1 MIPKPSNIDD
11 RTAFRAL
18 ITLTVGSLML
28 VSPAAGQSA
37 GGFCGTEIETV
48 FNALMQLALY
58 GGFAMAVLTYVGTS
72 AMMGMPGVSQSQ
84 EQNLKEVQSSAI
96 RNGIK
101 IFAVPIVI
109 VALDSITGGALP
121 LVSNC
126 MNLTPFI

>member
-28 VSPAAGQSA
+28 VSPAAAQNA
-37 GGFCGTEIETV
+37 GGFCSSQLSNI

-58 GGFAMAVLTYVGTS
+58 GGFAMAVLSYVGTS
-72 AMMGMPGVSQSQ
+72 ALMGMPGVSQGQ

-101 IFAVPIVI
+101 IFAVPMII
-109 VALDSITGGALP
+109 VAIDSITGNSLP
-121 LVSNC
+121 LVSC